1 VISLGASRIVKFGEL
16 IVKAI
21 VVLAVIL
28 PEVPV
33 IVIVAVPG
41 VALLLA
47 VRVKVLLLVA
57 GFGENDA
64 VTPLG
69 RFTAERLTFPLN
81 P

>member
-1 VISLGASRIVKFGEL
+1 MKFGVL
-16 IVKAI
+16 IVNAI
-21 VVLAVIL
+21 VVLAVML

-47 VRVKVLLLVA
+47 VRVRVLLLVA

-69 RFTAERLTFPLN
+69 RFKADKFTFPLN

>member
-1 VISLGASRIVKFGEL
+1 VISLGASRIVKLGVL
-16 IVKAI
+16 IVKPI
-21 VVLAVIL
+21 VALAVML
-28 PEVPV
+28 PEVPF

-41 VALLLA
+41 VALVLA
-47 VRVKVLLLVA
+47 IRVKVLLLVA

-69 RFTAERLTFPLN
+69 RFEAERLTFPLN